1 MTGSRRI
8 LNIFSG
14 LLLLVFSAL
23 LFVSPE
29 DAIPV
34 VLLVI
39 GLGITVRGLQT
50 LIYYFT
56 MARYMVG
63 GKQVLYR
70 TIIFLD
76 FGLFT
81 SALSNHPA
89 IYIILFI
96 AGIHLLS
103 GLITAL
109 RANEA
114 RQEGS
119 SKWMFTACYALFD
132 VFLFVLVIYFGLFRK
147 SISMAVYIYAVGLIN
162 TAFNRIRQAF
172 RRTAIVYIQ

>member
-70 TIIFLD
+70 TIILLD

-103 GLITAL
+103 GLVTAL

-119 SKWMFTACYALFD
+119 SKWILTACYALID

-147 SISMAVYIYAVGLIN
+147 SMSMTVYIYAVGIVN

>member
-14 LLLLVFSAL
+14 LLLLVFSAA
-23 LFVSPE
+23 LFMFPE

-39 GLGITVRGLQT
+39 GLGITFRGLQT
-50 LIYYFT
+50 LIYYFS

-63 GKQVLYR
+63 GKRILFR
-70 TIIFLD
+70 TIILLD

-81 SALSNHPA
+81 SALADHPA

-96 AGIHLLS
+96 AGIHLFS
-103 GLITAL
+103 GLVTAL

-119 SKWMFTACYALFD
+119 SKWIFTAFYALID
-132 VFLFVLVIYFGLFRK
+132 VVLFALVIYFGLFRN
-147 SISMAVYIYAVGLIN
+147 SISDSG
-162 TAFNRIRQAF
+162 
-172 RRTAIVYIQ
+172 

>member
-70 TIIFLD
+70 TIILLD

-103 GLITAL
+103 GLVTAL

-119 SKWMFTACYALFD
+119 SKWILTACYALID
-132 VFLFVLVIYFGLFRK
+132 VFLFVLVIYFGLVRK
-147 SISMAVYIYAVGLIN
+147 SMSMTVYIYAVGIVN